1 MDRFSNIGNLE
12 GVGVGEFK
20 VSMVKII
27 KWQTVKNREQLEWQ
41 SRRDITKR
49 SMLKT

>member
-12 GVGVGEFK
+12 GVGEFK

-41 SRRDITKR
+41 SRRDIRKR